1 MDKKFCSHCG
11 KEVNPDAVVCV
22 HCGCSLKPNGGSAN
36 SGLSDGMKT
45 AIKIFMILG
54 VISQAFLLIPLIW
67 CIPMYMKVNKYLNGE
82 EELSTGYKVCVLI
95 FVNLIAGILLLMDG
109 ND

>member
-22 HCGCSLKPNGGSAN
+22 NCGCSLKPNRNASGSD
-36 SGLSDGMKT
+36 SSDGMKV

-54 VISQAFLLIPLIW
+54 IVSVAWFIIPLIW
-67 CIPMYMKVNKYLNGE
+67 CIPMYIKVNKYLEGE
-82 EELSTGYKVCVLI
+82 VELSTGYKVCVLL
-95 FVNLIAGILLLMDG
+95 FCSMIAGILLLVDN